1 MNKSNFMLTIILLSF
16 FAVPAAQ
23 AVTEP
28 DDVKLHESDKFTLG
42 IGAAIVRF
50 DSKIKFTDKQNGDQ
64 IFLDP
69 EGNLDL
75 PEISHVTTFYGAYS
89 ITPKHG
95 IGFSFFRVNR
105 ESVLIDFDETVGDVT
120 VLGKATIAD
129 NTHFYRL
136 SYAYTLFDDA
146 HNKIKLDAGIYGL
159 DLKYVFTAEGQIT
172 IREFTRSGS
181 IVEEANVFAPLPMIG
196 LNFLTVFTPR
206 WSLSTRVSLVAG
218 EYEDVRAGVLQTTI
232 NTRYKFTDHVG
243 LMFGIAYFDATVNI
257 EDEVEKTEISYG
269 YSGGYIGMH
278 FMF

>member
-1 MNKSNFMLTIILLSF
+1 MNKTNVILTILLSL
-16 FAVPAAQ
+16 FALSAAQ
-23 AVTEP
+23 ADTEP
-28 DDVKLHESDKFTLG
+28 DTIKLHESNKFALG
-42 IGAAIVRF
+42 IGAAIVKF
-50 DSKIKFTDKQNGDQ
+50 DAKIKFTDKDSGDH

-89 ITPKHG
+89 FNPRHG
-95 IGFSFFRVNR
+95 IGFSFFRVSR

-120 VLGKATIAD
+120 VLGTATIAD

-136 SYAYTLFDDA
+136 SYAYTLFDNA

-172 IREFTRSGS
+172 IDDVTFSDS

-196 LNFLTVFTPR
+196 LNFLTVFTPK
-206 WSLSTRVSLVAG
+206 WSLSTRVSFVAG
-218 EYEDVRAGVLQTTI
+218 EYQDVRAAVVQTAI
-232 NTRYKFTDHVG
+232 NTRYNFTNHVG
-243 LMFGIAYFDATVNI
+243 LMFGLAYFDASINV
-257 EDEVEKTEISYG
+257 EDEVDKTEIAYG
-269 YSGGYIGMH
+269 YTGGYLGMH

>member
-1 MNKSNFMLTIILLSF
+1 MNKSKVILTIMLLSL
-16 FAVPAAQ
+16 FALSAAR
-23 AVTEP
+23 ADTEP
-28 DDVKLHESDKFTLG
+28 DTIKLVERNKFTLG
-42 IGAAIVRF
+42 IGAAIVKF
-50 DSKIKFTDKQNGDQ
+50 DAKIKFIDKDSGDQ

-69 EGNLDL
+69 EGNLNL
-75 PEISHVTTFYGAYS
+75 PEISNVTTFYGAYN

-95 IGFSFFRVNR
+95 IGFSFFRVSR

-136 SYAYTLFDDA
+136 SYAYTLFDNA

-172 IREFTRSGS
+172 FGGVTLSDS

-206 WSLSTRVSLVAG
+206 WSLSTRVSFVAG
-218 EYEDVRAGVLQTTI
+218 EYEDVRAAVLQTAI

-243 LMFGIAYFDATVNI
+243 LMFGLAYFDASINV
-257 EDEVEKTEISYG
+257 EDEVEKTEIAYG
-269 YSGGYIGMH
+269 YTGGYVGMH